1 MSIRDWLKRKEHGN
15 GGNKYYYR
23 ELEDGTAITIYSF
36 VHQERLGYQD
46 GTHTNLAIARGV
58 KQRPQD
64 TIHLSYSDFIAFEL
78 PEAVTIS
85 DDIMQAVMDQ
95 YGKDYKEDDKRPATY
110 YFGQLID
117 KTFSKKNSAVQKL
130 VNQRVQEIIEKEK
143 RNQQPRENYSFSQG
157 LRINEEVSKKQRI
170 ITETAIQRIKNPYLI
185 RKNLRTNQIDY
196 DGVNLVNGNVL
207 RIRAVQK
214 LGKTPDGT
222 SYLYTAYLSNTQSET
237 DVEIISEKPI
247 GYPVCF
253 ELPGRLD
260 DIIQGGN
267 NININIRNVLELL
280 SDGWGENREML
291 SYIGK
296 LDNLGNITR
305 DLQLT
310 SDVMRENV
318 QRMMENFQPGR

>member
-1 MSIRDWLKRKEHGN
+1 MSFSDWFGKGKGEKN
-15 GGNKYYYR
+15 NYYYKQ
-23 ELEDGTAITIYSF
+23 LADGTEIQIYSF
-36 VHQERLGYQD
+36 VHQERLGYPD
-46 GTHTNLAIARGV
+46 GTHTNLMIARGV
-58 KQRPQD
+58 KQKPQD
-64 TIHLSYSDFIAFEL
+64 TIYVLRADFIAFEL
-78 PEAVTIS
+78 PKATTIS

-95 YGKDYKEDDKRPATY
+95 YQKDYNENAEKPATY
-110 YFGQLID
+110 YIGQLIGE
-117 KTFSKKNSAVQKL
+117 TFFKKNPQVQKL
-130 VNQRVQEIIEKEK
+130 VNQRVNKIIKKEREKSIPKTEDNPF
-143 RNQQPRENYSFSQG
+143 RAE
-157 LRINEEVSKKQRI
+157 LINHQANERQRI
-170 ITETAIQRIKNPYLI
+170 IAEVARQRILAPYLI

-237 DVEIISEKPI
+237 DVEVISEKPI

-267 NININIRNVLELL
+267 NINIRNVLELL

-318 QRMMENFQPGR
+318 QRMMEIFQPRR